1 MKPKALLMTSDKE
14 NCLKVYEQTVIDA
27 LAHEVEWMEPIF
39 DINELDSR
47 AEDLAC
53 TEYIFSTWGMFELS
67 DADIKKYLKKLKAV
81 FYSAGTVKYFAEPF
95 IANDIAVFSAW
106 AANAVPVAEFTV
118 AQIILAGKG
127 YFQRLHRAM
136 PDSVTWENRTV
147 CTDVTGNYGNRIGL
161 IGIGMIG
168 SLVAEMLKNY
178 KLEVWGYDP
187 FMSEE
192 KAAALGIKKTEDLSE
207 LFRECNIIS
216 NHLANNDQTAGILNK
231 NCFDVMKKDAVFINT
246 GRGRQVVRDDLV
258 EALKKEPLRVALL
271 DVTYPD
277 EPPLDGDE
285 LYRMPNVFLSPHI
298 AGSIGNEVH
307 RMSWYMYEEF
317 MNFIN
322 SKPVKYRV
330 TAQMLKT
337 MA

>member
-1 MKPKALLMTSDKE
+1 MKPKALLITSDKTSCG
-14 NCLKVYEQTVIDA
+14 NVYEQAVVDA
-27 LAHEVEWMEPIF
+27 IGKEVEWLEPIF
-39 DINELDSR
+39 DTDALDSR
-47 AEDLAC
+47 KNEIAC
-53 TEYIFSTWGMFELS
+53 VEYIFSTWGMFELS
-67 DADIKKYLKKLKAV
+67 EQQVKEYFKSLKAV

-95 IANDIAVFSAW
+95 LNNGICVFSAW

-118 AQIILAGKG
+118 AEIILAGKG
-127 YFQRLHRAM
+127 YFQRLHRPTPEA
-136 PDSVTWENRTV
+136 VTWPNRTV
-147 CTDVTGNYGNRIGL
+147 CTNVIGNYGNKIGL

-187 FMSEE
+187 FMSYE
-192 KAAALGIKKTEDLSE
+192 KAERLGIKKTEDLHE

-231 NCFDVMKKDAVFINT
+231 SCFDLMKNDAVFINT
-246 GRGRQVVRDDLV
+246 GRGRQVVRDDLIT
-258 EALKKEPLRVALL
+258 ALKEQPLRVALL

-298 AGSIGNEVH
+298 AGSLGNEVH
-307 RMSWYMYEEF
+307 RMAWYMYDEF
-317 MNFIN
+317 INFIN
-322 SKPVKYRV
+322 NRPVKYRV
-330 TAQMLKT
+330 TSEMLKT

>member
-1 MKPKALLMTSDKE
+1 MTSDKTSCR
-14 NCLKVYEQTVIDA
+14 NVYEQSVIEA
-27 LAHEVEWMEPIF
+27 LAQEVEWLEPIY
-39 DINELDSR
+39 DINEIEKR
-47 AEDLAC
+47 KADLAE
-53 TEYIFSTWGMFELS
+53 TEYIFSTWGMLELS
-67 DADIKKYLKKLKAV
+67 DEQIKKYLGNLKAV

-95 IANDIAVFSAW
+95 LANGIKIFSAW

-127 YFQRLHRAM
+127 YFQRLHRQT
-136 PDSVTWENRTV
+136 PESTTWPNRTV
-147 CTDVTGNYGNRIGL
+147 CTDVIGNYGNKIGL

-192 KAAALGIKKTEDLSE
+192 KAKRLGIRKTDDLHE

-216 NHLANNDQTAGILNK
+216 NHLANNDQTAGILDK
-231 NCFDVMKKDAVFINT
+231 GCFDLMKSNAVFINT
-246 GRGRQVVRDDLV
+246 GRGRQVNRDDLI
-258 EALKKEPLRVALL
+258 ASLKAEPLRVALL

-298 AGSIGNEVH
+298 AGSLGQEVH
-307 RMSWYMYEEF
+307 RMAWYMYDEF
-317 MNFIN
+317 MNYIN
-322 SKPVKYRV
+322 DRPVKYNV
-330 TAQMLKT
+330 TAEMLKT

>member
-14 NCLKVYEQTVIDA
+14 SCRKVYEQSVLDA
-27 LAHEVEWMEPIF
+27 LAEKVEWLEPIF
-39 DINELDSR
+39 DINELEAR
-47 AEDLAC
+47 ADELAE
-53 TEYIFSTWGMFELS
+53 TEYIFSTWGMLTLS
-67 DADIKKYLKKLKAV
+67 DADIKKYLKNLKAV
-81 FYSAGTVKYFAEPF
+81 FYSAGTVQYFAEPF
-95 IANDIAVFSAW
+95 IANGIAVFSAW

-127 YFQRLHRAM
+127 YFQRLHRAT
-136 PDSVTWENRTV
+136 PTSSTWTNRTV
-147 CTDVTGNYGNRIGL
+147 CTDINGNYGNKIGL

-168 SLVAEMLKNY
+168 SLVAEMLKSY

-187 FMSEE
+187 FMSDE
-192 KAAALGIKKTEDLSE
+192 KAARLGIKKTDDLCE

-231 NCFDVMKKDAVFINT
+231 ACFNAMKPDAVFINT
-246 GRGRQVVRDDLV
+246 GRGRQVVCEDLV
-258 EALKKEPLRVALL
+258 AALKQEPLRVALL

-285 LYRMPNVFLSPHI
+285 LYKMQNVFLSPHI
-298 AGSIGNEVH
+298 AGSLGNEVH
-307 RMSWYMYEEF
+307 RMSWYMYDEF
-317 MNFIN
+317 IRFTGNE
-322 SKPVKYRV
+322 PVKYRV
-330 TAQMLKT
+330 TAEMLKT